1 VEGLLDLDPE
11 DVDALVDRLKK
22 SPGKKFRRALE
33 ALAIDAP
40 PPGDAAGAGPKSIPE
55 AVPPDKPC
63 SSFLQGVA
71 AAACRALLALVPEL
85 VGGAPPPRRPSSP
98 GGPAAGAAAPA
109 VAVLMPPPE
118 VEAVLGLA
126 LAAMARYP
134 AAAEVHLYAN
144 LLLAELGREEVWRE
158 RLCALGPGA
167 PHSCEAVLL
176 ASLRGAH
183 ARGTA
188 VHSLEA
194 SLRAVRRVVVG
205 YFMMGTESVTEI
217 PLQFY
222 SFHLRFLS

>member
-1 VEGLLDLDPE
+1 MGDLAAWLSAVHKTCVEILGHLEEEYGVDEVEGLLDLDPE

-109 VAVLMPPPE
+109 VAVLMPPGTSSLPSS
-118 VEAVLGLA
+118 ASSRLA
-126 LAAMARYP
+126 
-134 AAAEVHLYAN
+134 
-144 LLLAELGREEVWRE
+144 
-158 RLCALGPGA
+158 
-167 PHSCEAVLL
+167 
-176 ASLRGAH
+176 
-183 ARGTA
+183 
-188 VHSLEA
+188 
-194 SLRAVRRVVVG
+194 
-205 YFMMGTESVTEI
+205 
-217 PLQFY
+217 
-222 SFHLRFLS
+222 